1 MVLFAFLYTI
11 PKFFELR
18 LSWKPVGNTTQEGA
32 GNESIIVEIPKLE
45 ATAMRK
51 DKTYIRVYL
60 ICMNFL
66 VQIIIPF
73 AILIGFNWLTYRTM
87 KESEK
92 TLLQNIRVHYQSN
105 RNRST
110 RNSETGENVTI
121 QNGQQS
127 IQNAATLT
135 KNKATSLR
143 KREVILSRISIYI
156 VFVFLFC
163 HSVRIIPNIY
173 EMICTYTKVSGK
185 VKFDQLL
192 AKLMFSI
199 FLQPGKEPL
208 SFPPWVLAF
217 THLSHLLVTFA
228 CSANFYIYFAKYGS
242 RSVFKR
248 NHNERIS
255 QRYPTCINRSE
266 GGRSEQNNGLEVEHN
281 GQTSTTILL
290 KTKSS
295 PNLLLK
301 NRSSPNFSEKRV

>member
-1 MVLFAFLYTI
+1 MFIDDYTFSVKVYILPYILPIIHIALLGSIYSTVALAAERYITICHPFMRYRCALKKKILGVPRTIFFEHFPYYYYRSYYRGTTFILPVVLFAFLYTI

-173 EMICTYTKVSGK
+173 EMICTYTKVSWK

-192 AKLMFSI
+192 AKLNFSI
-199 FLQPGKEPL
+199 FCSLERNL
-208 SFPPWVLAF
+208 YHFPPGFWP
-217 THLSHLLVTFA
+217 LLT
-228 CSANFYIYFAKYGS
+228 
-242 RSVFKR
+242 
-248 NHNERIS
+248 
-255 QRYPTCINRSE
+255 
-266 GGRSEQNNGLEVEHN
+266 
-281 GQTSTTILL
+281 
-290 KTKSS
+290 
-295 PNLLLK
+295 
-301 NRSSPNFSEKRV
+301 